1 MRIPTLVT
9 TSQDCEVFR
18 SNLLYIANPDGD
30 ALRDHADT
38 IVEGTKKLLLALH
51 NPQVCHIAKV
61 TPLVSTLSPSA
72 CHCCWDLGESLWMRP
87 RGSLRRGSRLFFFYI
102 RFISYINVWTFG
114 FNDII
119 CSVNCI
125 QLIIRFYVV
134 RIHSSWDKGI
144 CCFIC
149 LNECNLKCAHY
160 CSILTL
166 LRLKKINWSSK
177 YIIESLNRKPRI
189 VTLKYF
195 PIDDYKNLHH
205 LHSARAKKPPALVF
219 QAFRI

>member
-1 MRIPTLVT
+1 MQFKSHQERALVYDIYYVCKLHWLIDNPRRIFHSFCHSAGSVPTFILYSWAELVFVCCCSFSSARPSAGCHFVVWRTTVRIPTLVT

-134 RIHSSWDKGI
+134 RIHSSWDKGD
-144 CCFIC
+144 C
-149 LNECNLKCAHY
+149 Y
-160 CSILTL
+160 
-166 LRLKKINWSSK
+166 
-177 YIIESLNRKPRI
+177 
-189 VTLKYF
+189 
-195 PIDDYKNLHH
+195 
-205 LHSARAKKPPALVF
+205 
-219 QAFRI
+219 